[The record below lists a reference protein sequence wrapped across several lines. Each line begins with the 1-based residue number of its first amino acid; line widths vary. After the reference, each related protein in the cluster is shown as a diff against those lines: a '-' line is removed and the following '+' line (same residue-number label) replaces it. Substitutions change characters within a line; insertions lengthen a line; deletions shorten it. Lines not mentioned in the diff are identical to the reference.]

1 MLIKYKLILSV
12 LIVLIFCSCSKD
24 QTSKVKSSSDKEI
37 KEEKLRTS
45 GNISNSELSKYDIG
59 SINPRI
65 IELSKELKEI
75 SGLTMTPD
83 GRLFAQQDE
92 DGIVYQLNTETGEVI
107 KRFYL
112 GEPPLR
118 KDFEDIAFANNKFYM
133 LHSNG
138 DIYEF
143 SEGNNGE
150 GVNYKLYKTDLS
162 KENDVEGMCFDPETN
177 SLLLI
182 TKGKSGTNDSDDK
195 AVYSFSL
202 SDMKFNPEP
211 GFVLKR
217 SEIKN
222 YFNPSGIEYNHLS
235 GTFFVIA
242 ANGNEIVEVSKEGI
256 VLGNEKLPGKIHAQP
271 EGITF
276 LQDGTM
282 YISNEGKKGH
292 ANLVIYPLIK

>member
-1 MLIKYKLILSV
+1 MLIKYKLILFL
-12 LIVLIFCSCSKD
+12 LILLIFSSCSKD
-24 QTSKVKSSSDKEI
+24 KTAKVNSSSEKEITEEKKSSSDK
-37 KEEKLRTS
+37 
-45 GNISNSELSKYDIG
+45 ISNSELSKYDI
-59 SINPRI
+59 SSNDPRI

-83 GRLFAQQDE
+83 GRMFAQQDE

-143 SEGNNGE
+143 SEGVDGE
-150 GVNYKLYKTDLS
+150 AVNYKLYKTDLS
-162 KENDVEGMCFDPETN
+162 KENDVEGMCFDPKTN
-177 SLLLI
+177 TLLLI
-182 TKGKSGTNDSDDK
+182 TKGKSGTNNRDDK

-211 GFVLKR
+211 RFVLKR
-217 SEIKN
+217 SEIKD
-222 YFNPSGIEYNHLS
+222 YFNPSGIEYNHLT

-242 ANGNEIVEVSKEGI
+242 ANGNEIVEVSNEGI

-282 YISNEGKKGH
+282 YISNEGKKDR
-292 ANLVIYPLIK
+292 ANLVVYPLVK